1 MPGLRIPLVSHTPD
15 HAEISLPFPP
25 DEGLELLD
33 LGLLALHASTL
44 SLFHCRGER
53 IGRFGVRAIK

>member
-1 MPGLRIPLVSHTPD
+1 VSHTPD

-33 LGLLALHASTL
+33 LGLPALHASTL